1 MANTILMAVVHYRQ
15 PNELTVALDV
25 LNYIFAAIFTIE
37 MILKLLSLGTN
48 YFRQGWNIFDC
59 VIVSGTNFGILMDC
73 IGTGARMGP
82 TTSIIR
88 AFRMIRIF
96 RLSKASLSIQLLIY
110 ALLDI
115 LPQIMNIISL
125 MLIMLFIY
133 AALGLNLFSEVM
145 L

>member
-1 MANTILMAVVHYRQ
+1 
-15 PNELTVALDV
+15 
-25 LNYIFAAIFTIE
+25 
-37 MILKLLSLGTN
+37 
-48 YFRQGWNIFDC
+48 
-59 VIVSGTNFGILMDC
+59 
-73 IGTGARMGP
+73 
-82 TTSIIR
+82 
-88 AFRMIRIF
+88 MIRIF

>member
-1 MANTILMAVVHYRQ
+1 M
-15 PNELTVALDV
+15 
-25 LNYIFAAIFTIE
+25 
-37 MILKLLSLGTN
+37 
-48 YFRQGWNIFDC
+48 
-59 VIVSGTNFGILMDC
+59 SGTNFGILMDC